1 MDLMTRISEPVY
13 SKLIASGKEKLAE
26 MYRQCFRSTW
36 DTTLQ
41 RAADGTVFLIT
52 GDIPAMWLRDSSAQ
66 VYHYL
71 PYAKQEMEVEEAI
84 CKLIQRQFAYINLD
98 AYANAFNKE
107 PTGACYHRDDT
118 SCTEVQRLWLWE
130 RKYEIDSLCYPIR
143 LAHGFWKETGNIA
156 WCNEEFSHA
165 ILRILNVWETEQHH
179 MEKSD
184 YYFKRDDC
192 PPSDTLPHQG
202 RGNPVAY
209 TGMTWSGFRP
219 SDDACKYGYL
229 IPSNFFAVHSLE
241 QMEEMIHALIPDKA
255 LEDRIA
261 KLRTEI
267 KRGIEKYAFVH
278 HDRYGDVYAYE
289 VDGLGNSHLM
299 DDANVPS
306 LLSLPY
312 LGCIDASDPVYQN
325 TRRMLLS
332 SENPYYYEGKAAR
345 GIGSPHTPPRYV
357 WPISLC
363 IQGLTSTDR
372 DEVLRLLDTLTKIDA
387 DTNLMHEG
395 VDVDDPTNFT
405 RPWFAWA
412 NSIFA
417 EFVAHAVGMLE

>member
-1 MDLMTRISEPVY
+1 MDLMNRMTEKIYQKLKSE
-13 SKLIASGKEKLAE
+13 GKDKLAE

-71 PYAKQEMEVEEAI
+71 PYANEEPEVKEAI
-84 CKLIQRQFAYINLD
+84 CKLIMRQFAYVNLD

-107 PTGACYHRDDT
+107 ANAKGHGRDSSSWTD
-118 SCTEVQRLWLWE
+118 EQKVWVWE

-143 LAHGFWKETGNIA
+143 LAHAFWKETGNTE
-156 WCNEEFSHA
+156 WCNEVFYKAAE
-165 ILRILNVWETEQHH
+165 RIVEVWEIEQHH
-179 MEKSD
+179 LEKSD
-184 YYFKRDDC
+184 YFFERSNCRPK
-192 PPSDTLPHQG
+192 DTLTHNG
-202 RGNPVAY
+202 KGEPVAY

-229 IPSNFFAVHSLE
+229 IPANFFAVRSLE
-241 QMEEMIHALIPDKA
+241 QLAEIVQALCPNDV
-255 LEDRIA
+255 LEARIA
-261 KLRTEI
+261 KLRKEI
-267 KRGIEKYAFVH
+267 KEGLEKYAVVQH
-278 HDRYGDVYAYE
+278 EEYGDFYAYE
-289 VDGLGNSHLM
+289 VDGLGNYHLM

-312 LGCIDASDPVYQN
+312 LGCVEVSDPVYQN

-332 SENPYYYEGKAAR
+332 KVNPYYFEGTAAK
-345 GIGSPHTPPRYV
+345 GIGSPHTPANYV

-363 IQGLTSTDR
+363 IQGLTTTDPA
-372 DEVLRLLDTLTKIDA
+372 EIQYLLNTLISIDA

-395 VDVDDPTNFT
+395 VHVDDPAQFT

-417 EFVAHAVGMLE
+417 EFVAHAAEIL

>member
-1 MDLMTRISEPVY
+1 MDLMNRMTDKIY
-13 SKLIASGKEKLAE
+13 QKLKNEGKDKLAE

-71 PYAKQEMEVEEAI
+71 PYANEEPEVKESI
-84 CKLIQRQFAYINLD
+84 CKLIMRQFAYVNLD

-107 PTGACYHRDDT
+107 ANAKGHGRD
-118 SCTEVQRLWLWE
+118 SSSWTEEQKVWVWE

-143 LAHGFWKETGNIA
+143 LAHAFWKETGNTE
-156 WCNEEFSHA
+156 WCNEVFYKAAE
-165 ILRILNVWETEQHH
+165 RIVEVWEIEQHH
-179 MEKSD
+179 LEKSD
-184 YYFKRDDC
+184 YFFERSNCRPK
-192 PPSDTLPHQG
+192 DTLTHNG
-202 RGNPVAY
+202 KGEPVAY

-229 IPSNFFAVHSLE
+229 IPANFFAVRSLE
-241 QMEEMIHALIPDKA
+241 QLAEIVQALCPNEA
-255 LEDRIA
+255 LEARIS
-261 KLRTEI
+261 KLRKEI
-267 KRGIEKYAFVH
+267 KEGLEKYAVVQH
-278 HDRYGDVYAYE
+278 EEYGDVYAYE
-289 VDGLGNSHLM
+289 VDGLGNYHLM

-312 LGCIDASDPVYQN
+312 LGCVEASDPVYQN
-325 TRRMLLS
+325 TRHMLLS
-332 SENPYYYEGKAAR
+332 KVNPYYFEGKVAK
-345 GIGSPHTPPRYV
+345 GIGSPHTPENYV

-363 IQGLTSTDR
+363 IQGLTTTDPA
-372 DEVLRLLDTLTKIDA
+372 EIQYLLNTLISIDA

-395 VDVDDPTNFT
+395 VHVDDPAQFT

-417 EFVAHAVGMLE
+417 EFVAHAAEIL

>member
-1 MDLMTRISEPVY
+1 MDLMNRMTEKVY
-13 SKLIASGKEKLAE
+13 QQLMAAGKEKAAE

-71 PYAKQEMEVEEAI
+71 PYANEEPEVKEAI
-84 CKLIQRQFAYINLD
+84 CKLIMRQFAYVNLD

-107 PTGACYHRDDT
+107 ANAKGHGRDSSSWTD
-118 SCTEVQRLWLWE
+118 EQKVWVWE

-143 LAHGFWKETGNIA
+143 LAHAFWKETGNTE
-156 WCNEEFSHA
+156 WCNEVFCKAAE
-165 ILRILNVWETEQHH
+165 RIVEVWEIEQHH
-179 MEKSD
+179 LEKSD
-184 YYFKRDDC
+184 YFFERSNCRPK
-192 PPSDTLPHQG
+192 DTLTHNG
-202 RGNPVAY
+202 KGEPVAY

-229 IPSNFFAVHSLE
+229 IPANFFAVRSLE
-241 QMEEMIHALIPDKA
+241 QLAEIVQTLCPNET
-255 LEDRIA
+255 LETRIA
-261 KLRTEI
+261 KLHDEI
-267 KRGIEKYAFVH
+267 KQGLAKHAVVQHEE
-278 HDRYGDVYAYE
+278 YGDVYAYE
-289 VDGLGNSHLM
+289 VDGFGHYHLM

-306 LLSLPY
+306 LFSLPY
-312 LGCIDASDPVYQN
+312 LGCVEVSDPVYQN

-332 SENPYYYEGKAAR
+332 KVNPYYFEGTAAK
-345 GIGSPHTPPRYV
+345 GIGSPHTPANYV

-363 IQGLTSTDR
+363 IQGLTTTDPA
-372 DEVLRLLDTLTKIDA
+372 EIQYLLNTLISIDA

-395 VDVDDPTNFT
+395 VHVDDPAQFT

-417 EFVAHAVGMLE
+417 EFVAHAAEIL

>member
-1 MDLMTRISEPVY
+1 MDRISEDVY
-13 SKLIASGKEKLAE
+13 QKLLKAGKEKLAE
-26 MYRQCFRSTW
+26 MYRRCFRSTW

-41 RAADGTVFLIT
+41 RASDGTVFLIT

-71 PYAKQEMEVEEAI
+71 PYANQEPEIMDAV
-84 CKLIQRQFAYINLD
+84 CKLIQRQFIYVELD
-98 AYANAFNKE
+98 PYSNAFNKE
-107 PTGACYHRDDT
+107 PTSKCYRRDRT
-118 SCTEVQRLWLWE
+118 NLTEEQEPWVWE

-143 LAHGFWKETGNIA
+143 LAHAFWKETGNSD
-156 WCNEEFSHA
+156 WCDVHFKNA
-165 ILRILNVWETEQHH
+165 IEQILNVWETEQHH
-179 MEKSD
+179 MEKSE
-184 YYFKRDDC
+184 YFFDRERC
-192 PPSDTLPHQG
+192 RPSDTLPYEG
-202 RGNPVAY
+202 KGEPVGY

-229 IPSNFFAVHSLE
+229 IPANFFAVRSLE
-241 QMEEMIHALIPDKA
+241 QLAEMVHELCPNEAVEA
-255 LEDRIA
+255 RIV
-261 KLRTEI
+261 KLRSEI
-267 KRGIEKYAFVH
+267 MEGLSKHAVVH
-278 HDRYGDVYAYE
+278 HEKYGDVYAYE
-289 VDGLGNSHLM
+289 VDGLGNYHLM

-312 LGCIDASDPVYQN
+312 LGCLNADDPVYQN

-332 SENPYYYEGKAAR
+332 EVNPYYYEGKAAK

-363 IQGLTSTDR
+363 IQGLTSANA
-372 DEVLRLLDTLTKIDA
+372 DEILGLLDTLQKIDA
-387 DTNLMHEG
+387 NTYLMHEG
-395 VDVDDPTNFT
+395 VDVDDPAKFT

-417 EFVAHAVGMLE
+417 EFVAHAVEYM

>member
-1 MDLMTRISEPVY
+1 MDLMTRLSEKTY
-13 SKLIASGKEKLAE
+13 LKLLNCGKEKLAE

-71 PYAKQEMEVEEAI
+71 PYAKEEPEVEEAI
-84 CKLIQRQFAYINLD
+84 CKLIMRQFAYINLD
-98 AYANAFNKE
+98 AYANAFNREASGECWSEDESNWSDEQK
-107 PTGACYHRDDT
+107 
-118 SCTEVQRLWLWE
+118 SWVWE

-143 LAHGFWKETGNIA
+143 LAHAFWKETGSTE
-156 WCNEEFSHA
+156 WCNDAFKA
-165 ILRILNVWETEQHH
+165 AAKRIVDVWETEQNH
-179 MEKSD
+179 MEQSD
-184 YYFKRDDC
+184 YYFIRTNC
-192 PPSDTLPHQG
+192 PPTDTLPNDG
-202 RGNPVAY
+202 KGNPVAY

-229 IPSNFFAVHSLE
+229 VPANFFAVHSLE
-241 QMEEMIHALIPDKA
+241 QLAEIVHALFPDTE
-255 LEDRIA
+255 LEARIQ
-261 KLRTEI
+261 KLHDEI
-267 KRGIEKYAFVH
+267 KDGLAKHAIVH
-278 HDRYGDVYAYE
+278 HEQYGDVFAYE
-289 VDGLGNSHLM
+289 VDGFGNFHLM

-312 LGCIDASDPVYQN
+312 LGCLDASDPIYQN
-325 TRRMLLS
+325 TRKMILS
-332 SENPYYYEGKAAR
+332 KVNPFYYEGKAAK
-345 GIGSPHTPPRYV
+345 GIGSPHTPENYV

-363 IQGLTSTDR
+363 IQGLTATDK
-372 DEVLRLLDTLTKIDA
+372 DEVLELLDTLTSIDA

-395 VDVDDPTNFT
+395 VHVDDPAKFT
-405 RPWFAWA
+405 REWFAWA

-417 EFVAHAVGMLE
+417 EFVAHAVKYL

>member
-1 MDLMTRISEPVY
+1 MDLMNRMTKEIY
-13 SKLIASGKEKLAE
+13 DKLIAAGKEKLAE
-26 MYRQCFRSTW
+26 MYTQCFRSTW

-41 RAADGTVFLIT
+41 RADDGTVFLIT

-71 PYAKQEMEVEEAI
+71 PFAKTEPVVEEAI
-84 CKLIQRQFAYINLD
+84 CKLIMRQFSYVNLD

-107 PTGACYHRDDT
+107 ANAKGHGRDT
-118 SCTEVQRLWLWE
+118 SSWTEAQKVWVWE

-143 LAHGFWKETGNIA
+143 LVHAFWKETANTE
-156 WCNEEFSHA
+156 WCNEDFVKA
-165 ILRILNVWETEQHH
+165 AKRIVEVWEIEQHH
-179 MEKSD
+179 LEKSD
-184 YYFKRDDC
+184 YFFVRSNCK
-192 PPSDTLPHQG
+192 PKDTLTYEG
-202 RGNPVAY
+202 KGEPVTY

-229 IPSNFFAVHSLE
+229 IPANFFAVRSLE
-241 QMEEMIHALIPDKA
+241 QLLEIVHELLPDEAFEARIQKLHDEIDAGIKKHAV
-255 LEDRIA
+255 
-261 KLRTEI
+261 
-267 KRGIEKYAFVH
+267 VH
-278 HDRYGDVYAYE
+278 HEEYGDVYAYE
-289 VDGLGNSHLM
+289 VDGFGNYHLM

-312 LGCIDASDPVYQN
+312 LGCIDVNDPIYQN

-332 SENPYYYEGKAAR
+332 KVNPFYFEGKAAK
-345 GIGSPHTPPRYV
+345 GIGSPHTPENYV

-363 IQGLTSTDR
+363 IQGLTSTDKEEIR
-372 DEVLRLLDTLTKIDA
+372 ELIDTLITIDA

-395 VDVDDPTNFT
+395 VNVDDPFQFT

-417 EFVAHAVGMLE
+417 EFVAHAIEYLD

>member
-1 MDLMTRISEPVY
+1 MDLMNRMTDKIY
-13 SKLIASGKEKLAE
+13 QKLKNEGKDKLAE

-71 PYAKQEMEVEEAI
+71 PYANEEPEVKEAI
-84 CKLIQRQFAYINLD
+84 CKLIMRQFAYVNLD

-107 PTGACYHRDDT
+107 ANAKGHGRDR
-118 SCTEVQRLWLWE
+118 SSWTEEQKVWVWE

-143 LAHGFWKETGNIA
+143 LAHAFWKETGNTE
-156 WCNEEFSHA
+156 WCNEIFYKAAE
-165 ILRILNVWETEQHH
+165 RIVEVWEIEQHH
-179 MEKSD
+179 LEKSD
-184 YYFKRDDC
+184 YFFERSNCRPK
-192 PPSDTLPHQG
+192 DTLTHNG
-202 RGNPVAY
+202 KGEPVAY

-229 IPSNFFAVHSLE
+229 IPANFFAVRSLE
-241 QMEEMIHALIPDKA
+241 QLAEIVQALCPNDA
-255 LEDRIA
+255 LEARIA
-261 KLRTEI
+261 KLRKEI
-267 KRGIEKYAFVH
+267 KEGLEKYAVVQQEE
-278 HDRYGDVYAYE
+278 YGDVYAYE
-289 VDGLGNSHLM
+289 VDGLGNYHLM

-312 LGCIDASDPVYQN
+312 LGCVEASDPVYQN
-325 TRRMLLS
+325 TRHMLLS
-332 SENPYYYEGKAAR
+332 KVNPYYFEGKAAK
-345 GIGSPHTPPRYV
+345 GIGSPHTPENYV

-363 IQGLTSTDR
+363 IQGLTTTDPA
-372 DEVLRLLDTLTKIDA
+372 EIQYLLNTLISIDA

-395 VDVDDPTNFT
+395 VHVDDPAQFT

-417 EFVAHAVGMLE
+417 EFVAHAAEIL

>member
-1 MDLMTRISEPVY
+1 MDLMTRMSEAVY
-13 SKLIASGKEKLAE
+13 QKLMDCQKEKLAK
-26 MYRQCFRSTW
+26 MYRECFRSTW

-41 RAADGTVFLIT
+41 RAEDGTVFLIT

-71 PYAKQEMEVEEAI
+71 PYAKEEAEVEEAI
-84 CKLIQRQFAYINLD
+84 CKLIQRQFSYINLD

-107 PTGACYHRDDT
+107 ANAKGHGRD
-118 SCTEVQRLWLWE
+118 SSSWTEEQRVWVWE

-143 LAHGFWKETGNIA
+143 LAHAFWKETGSTE
-156 WCNEEFSHA
+156 WCNEEFA
-165 ILRILNVWETEQHH
+165 KAAARIVEVWEIEQHH
-179 MEKSD
+179 LEKSD
-184 YYFKRDDC
+184 YFFERANCRPK
-192 PPSDTLPHQG
+192 DTLTHQG
-202 RGNPVAY
+202 KGEPVAY

-229 IPSNFFAVHSLE
+229 IPANFFAVRSLE
-241 QMEEMIHALIPDKA
+241 QLKEIVHALLNDNA
-255 LEDRIA
+255 LEQRID
-261 KLRTEI
+261 KLHDEI
-267 KRGIEKYAFVH
+267 KTGIQKYAVVH
-278 HDRYGDVYAYE
+278 HEEFGDVYAYE
-289 VDGLGNSHLM
+289 VDGLGNYHLM

-312 LGCIDASDPVYQN
+312 LGCIDVNDPVYQN

-332 SENPYYYEGKAAR
+332 SVNPFYFEGSAAK
-345 GIGSPHTPPRYV
+345 GIGSPHTPENYV

-363 IQGLTSTDR
+363 IQGLTSNSKE
-372 DEVLRLLDTLTKIDA
+372 EVLELLDTLQSIDA

-395 VDVDDPTNFT
+395 VNVNDPYQFT

-417 EFVAHAVGMLE
+417 EFVIHAVEYL